1 MKKLHKLNL
10 LETIVFAI
18 GFTAIICALTIWWG
32 HFIKVH
38 EYIIIW

>member
-10 LETIVFAI
+10 LETLVFAI
-18 GFTAIICALTIWWG
+18 GFTAIMMTLLFWWSA
-32 HFIKVH
+32 FIKVH

>member
-1 MKKLHKLNL
+1 MKKLHKLNF
-10 LETIVFAI
+10 LETIGFAI
-18 GFTAIICALTIWWG
+18 GFTAIMMMLLFWWK